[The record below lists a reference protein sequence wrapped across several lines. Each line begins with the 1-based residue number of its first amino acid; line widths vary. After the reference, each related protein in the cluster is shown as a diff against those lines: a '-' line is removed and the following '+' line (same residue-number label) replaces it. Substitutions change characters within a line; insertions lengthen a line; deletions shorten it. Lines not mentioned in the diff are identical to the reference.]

1 MSYTSKYT
9 AEQIEDK
16 LTQVFDS
23 TLQTKEIELT
33 SNGTT
38 ELTADA
44 GFLGLKS
51 VSVNVNVNV
60 PQEGG
65 GDAPSGVV
73 SEYYRIDWD
82 KATEAGWISDGKINA
97 EVLGIF
103 SAFYEVVLSA
113 SGMSQFSPMSN
124 IIVVGY
130 AENSIDAYLSMI
142 SRVRFVPF
150 SVKAYQ
156 GGTLVLEQTYNTFKD
171 AYPGLDTQGIMSSIT
186 EEEFYTAL

>member
-51 VSVNVNVNV
+51 VTVKTNV
-60 PQEGG
+60 PQSGGSGGEGG
-65 GDAPSGVV
+65 EGNV
-73 SEYYRIDWD
+73 EYYSIDWD
-82 KATEAGWISDGKINA
+82 KAKELGYDDNQNFKKQAQTIIASAYVSKIMQGGYTGGGGPAAAFIILGVDKYISQVAFRFPLYALMDGEWKVANNLNEFIVNVNCD
-97 EVLGIF
+97 EDVLQIF
-103 SAFYEVVLSA
+103 TPITKEEF
-113 SGMSQFSPMSN
+113 SN
-124 IIVVGY
+124 I
-130 AENSIDAYLSMI
+130 
-142 SRVRFVPF
+142 
-150 SVKAYQ
+150 
-156 GGTLVLEQTYNTFKD
+156 VL
-171 AYPGLDTQGIMSSIT
+171 PS
-186 EEEFYTAL
+186 

>member
-44 GFLGLKS
+44 EFLGLKS
-51 VSVNVNVNV
+51 VSVNVNV

-65 GDAPSGVV
+65 GGNNWEYLKLS
-73 SEYYRIDWD
+73 SEYALANLNLTKLIGIQGGVS
-82 KATEAGWISDGKINA
+82 ATANGNTAYMGGLIAYDFIRQLDMAIEYGLTINY
-97 EVLGIF
+97 VTIKT
-103 SAFYEVVLSA
+103 
-113 SGMSQFSPMSN
+113 
-124 IIVVGY
+124 
-130 AENSIDAYLSMI
+130 DLSMMV
-142 SRVRFVPF
+142 SQVGTSSMYSLNDYLV
-150 SVKAYQ
+150 SQ
-156 GGTLVLEQTYNTFKD
+156 GLSQSDIDSWER
-171 AYPGLDTQGIMSSIT
+171 IT
-186 EEEFYTAL
+186 EEEFYNLES